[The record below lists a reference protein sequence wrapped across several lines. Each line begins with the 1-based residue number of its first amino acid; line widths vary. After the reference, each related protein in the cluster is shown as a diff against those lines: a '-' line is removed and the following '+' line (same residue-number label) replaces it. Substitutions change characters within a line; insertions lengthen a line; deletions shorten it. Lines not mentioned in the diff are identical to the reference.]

1 MYRVKEKRKEL
12 GWSQEV
18 LSEKSGVSR
27 AIISALETDDS
38 ARTSVGTLIKLAN
51 AFGCRVA
58 DIFVA

>member
-38 ARTSVGTLIKLAN
+38 AQTSVRTLIKLAN